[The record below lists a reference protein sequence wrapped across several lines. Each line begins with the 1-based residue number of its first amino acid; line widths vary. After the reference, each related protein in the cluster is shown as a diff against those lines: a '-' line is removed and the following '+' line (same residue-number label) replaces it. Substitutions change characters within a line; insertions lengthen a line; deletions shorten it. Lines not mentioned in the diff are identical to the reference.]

1 MLSVSPDLLELNSD
15 FIECLGDNSDEDI
28 LNHPG
33 KEEDHGDKVE
43 GGLPWIQRV
52 GRPVHDV
59 DPALLAGS
67 LVDGE
72 DAGGELP
79 EPGEADLGPV
89 SVRQVH
95 ALEALPAT
103 LTVAVFVVEVGVD
116 PATKV
121 QTFLCFSFYLQ

>member
-1 MLSVSPDLLELNSD
+1 MLSFSPYLLELNSD
-15 FIECLGDNSDEDI
+15 FIEGFRDDSNEDI
-28 LNHPG
+28 LHHPRQ
-33 KEEDHGDKVE
+33 EEDHGDEVE
-43 GGLPWIQRV
+43 GGLPWVQRV

-103 LTVAVFVVEVGVD
+103 LTVAVFVFKVGVD
-116 PATKV
+116 PATED
-121 QTFLCFSFYLQ
+121 QTFLCFVFHLQ

>member
-1 MLSVSPDLLELNSD
+1 MFSLSPHLLELHTD
-15 FIECLGDNSDEDI
+15 LVEGLRDHGDEHI
-28 LNHPG
+28 LHHPG
-33 KEEDHGDKVE
+33 KEEDHGDEVE

-116 PATKV
+116 PATED